1 MLHLVLIVFAQGGG
15 RGPERSPFYHLGT
28 ISAAK
33 EIYAALNGARII
45 YSLCISIFSSL
56 TQESVGV
63 RKLLLFNMQ
72 ARGCND
78 RLEGYD
84 QQLQSLMN
92 RGNLVETKH

>member
-1 MLHLVLIVFAQGGG
+1 MEVGGLQEG
-15 RGPERSPFYHLGT
+15 RFTTSVQFLLQKKSTQPWMES
-28 ISAAK
+28 
-33 EIYAALNGARII
+33 RII
-45 YSLCISIFSSL
+45 YSFFISIFSSL

-84 QQLQSLMN
+84 QQLQPLMN